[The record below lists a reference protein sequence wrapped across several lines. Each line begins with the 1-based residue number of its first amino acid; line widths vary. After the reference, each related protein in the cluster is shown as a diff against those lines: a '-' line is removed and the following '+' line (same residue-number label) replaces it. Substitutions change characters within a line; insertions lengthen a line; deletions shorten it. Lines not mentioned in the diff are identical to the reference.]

1 MDKILK
7 EINRLNEK
15 ATLKNTVTYDN
26 FMRDYD
32 FVMNAYDRIANVI
45 NDDEECEIF
54 VSEDY
59 LQICQDLLERFRI
72 ADYEIRNGIN

>member
-15 ATLKNTVTYDN
+15 ETLKNTVTYDN

-32 FVMNAYDRIANVI
+32 FVMNAYDRIADVI
-45 NDDEECEIF
+45 NGDEECEIF